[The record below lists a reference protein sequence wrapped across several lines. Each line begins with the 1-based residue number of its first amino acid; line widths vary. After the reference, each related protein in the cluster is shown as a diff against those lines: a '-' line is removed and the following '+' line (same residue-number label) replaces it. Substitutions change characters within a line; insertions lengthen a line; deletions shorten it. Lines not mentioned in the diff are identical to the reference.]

1 MIPVTIIGILGLIS
15 IVVGWVLALGDVPP
29 LRLTIPYL
37 LGSTLL
43 TIYSVLNWDV
53 VFIVLNGAAT
63 LLSTMNLVRRVR
75 ELKGSVKNNR

>member
-1 MIPVTIIGILGLIS
+1 MPKGACDDLTRKRTKVKGITSPQKARVCLFLS

-43 TIYSVLNWDV
+43 IIYSVFNWDV
-53 VFIVLNGAAT
+53 VFIALNG
-63 LLSTMNLVRRVR
+63 LSHYYRP
-75 ELKGSVKNNR
+75 